1 MLTRLDQLAIQES
14 NGSTLGKVAA
24 KKLLEFLAVDVAPD
38 AWEDVQ
44 QLRASNATLQATGDL
59 DECLRELSWTRV
71 LIHGQLAAF
80 DDKFEAAKRQ
90 VQVSCRD

>member
-1 MLTRLDQLAIQES
+1 MLTRLNQLAIQES
-14 NGSTLGKVAA
+14 NGSTLSKAAA

-44 QLRASNATLQATGDL
+44 QLRASNATLQAAADL

-80 DDKFEAAKRQ
+80 DDKFAAAKQQ
-90 VQVSCRD
+90 VQVKSL